1 MNTFQIIY
9 VVCIIIFLIS
19 LIVLLAGV
27 VANNRKRYNTANKN
41 PDNTCILIN
50 DIKDSN
56 KLKLLLDSIKE
67 QDYKVNMKDIF
78 VILDKD
84 DEMSKIVSEFY
95 GINIINSNE
104 SNFMTKGYILSF
116 AVEEILKRN
125 KHYDIYFF
133 INSNITLDKS
143 YIKNM
148 VISYTKGYNY
158 GIGLKKPKEIYNGF
172 ILRRMLFNSIF
183 NINNSIRMKEHK
195 NIYLSSSAFYIS
207 SKIIDY
213 YKTFPWHS
221 LNISYEFSVN
231 GMIEGYS
238 SIYNKNAIYY
248 EDISDDVIE
257 YNNTRLLKM
266 KGYIAIR
273 KKNRKPLRRFKKKD
287 ASIFNELIGLN
298 PLKIMLLSFIVF
310 YSTIVINLFYRL
322 SNNLAI
328 GNHLIYTIAI
338 PLGIYLALL
347 LFTLVLLIKERINN
361 KFKTRYFIQN
371 LFFFQFFIIS
381 YIGIYINA
389 LLPNLK
395 IDEFD
400 NK

>member
-41 PDNTCILIN
+41 PDNICILIN

-125 KHYDIYFF
+125 KHYDMYFF

-158 GIGLKKPKEIYNGF
+158 GIGLKKPKEISNGF

-195 NIYLSSSAFYIS
+195 NIYLSSSAFFIS

-328 GNHLIYTIAI
+328 GNHLVYTIAI

-361 KFKTRYFIQN
+361 KFKIRYFIQN

-395 IDEFD
+395 IDEFN

>member
-27 VANNRKRYNTANKN
+27 VANNRKKYNTANKN
-41 PDNTCILIN
+41 PDNICILIN

-78 VILDKD
+78 VILDKT

-195 NIYLSSSAFYIS
+195 NIYLSSQAFYIS

-361 KFKTRYFIQN
+361 KFKIRYFIQY
-371 LFFFQFFIIS
+371 LFFFQFFLIS

-395 IDEFD
+395 IDEFN

>member
-1 MNTFQIIY
+1 
-9 VVCIIIFLIS
+9 
-19 LIVLLAGV
+19 
-27 VANNRKRYNTANKN
+27 
-41 PDNTCILIN
+41 
-50 DIKDSN
+50 
-56 KLKLLLDSIKE
+56 
-67 QDYKVNMKDIF
+67 
-78 VILDKD
+78 
-84 DEMSKIVSEFY
+84 
-95 GINIINSNE
+95 
-104 SNFMTKGYILSF
+104 
-116 AVEEILKRN
+116 
-125 KHYDIYFF
+125 
-133 INSNITLDKS
+133 
-143 YIKNM
+143 
-148 VISYTKGYNY
+148 
-158 GIGLKKPKEIYNGF
+158 
-172 ILRRMLFNSIF
+172 
-183 NINNSIRMKEHK
+183 MKEHK
-195 NIYLSSSAFYIS
+195 NIYLSSQAFYIS

-273 KKNRKPLRRFKKKD
+273 KKNRKPLRRFKKND

-338 PLGIYLALL
+338 PLGVYLALL

-361 KFKTRYFIQN
+361 KFKIRYFIQN